1 MCVCVCI
8 MRECFFSCGIFASR
22 IYNVRI
28 KKILKTK
35 QKTNYLSKPILL
47 KFLTVSPPLNIKAPL
62 IWRKKRK
69 VVRGIKSITNDKC
82 LHLHVRLL
90 MCSVLQQQNFFF

>member
-1 MCVCVCI
+1 MCVCI

-47 KFLTVSPPLNIKAPL
+47 KFLTVSPP
-62 IWRKKRK
+62 
-69 VVRGIKSITNDKC
+69 
-82 LHLHVRLL
+82 
-90 MCSVLQQQNFFF
+90 